1 MAPTSGGAIEGF
13 ENSGSSTEISLPVDL
28 EDYPYYLQTHV
39 FCLNTL
45 HAVATSYEDCISQ
58 IEELENSIEPFI
70 NQPIEDSPSDL
81 EKEYRRQYE
90 SVQEAGDDL
99 VENVQELSEIDNR
112 HLSQKRL
119 EIHSSTLDEMN
130 NDTEL
135 IAAYLE
141 QIDHIFTETPTNQ
154 GDLEGLYSQK
164 KELIVSLEDTED
176 QLEEFTQVLSRKVN
190 QEVNKIEHLSGN
202 TIFKFRECPLCGEGT
217 NCENVGHLF
226 RCHNCKA
233 ELAGTRAK
241 SGRYELLH
249 ADPEWTGWVHEVTG
263 KHHWDA
269 IGDTGPDIDKGV
281 VTDHYQKTVEK
292 LQRVRKISIGIFVF
306 GVFIAFLLN
315 SLVGVSVLFGVI
327 AASITL
333 GHEYYTLQNVDL
345 RDHAQQSNPQ

>member
-1 MAPTSGGAIEGF
+1 MGF
-13 ENSGSSTEISLPVDL
+13 EKSGSSTKISLPVDL
-28 EDYPYYLQTHV
+28 EDYPYYLRTHV

-70 NQPIEDSPSDL
+70 NQSIEDSSSDL

-99 VENVQELSEIDNR
+99 VENVQELSEIDDR

-119 EIHSSTLDEMN
+119 EIHISTLDEMDK
-130 NDTEL
+130 DTEL
-135 IAAYLE
+135 MAAYLE
-141 QIDHIFTETPTNQ
+141 QIDHIFTQSPTNKK
-154 GDLEGLYSQK
+154 DLEELYTRK
-164 KELIVSLEDTED
+164 KKLILSWEDTKAK
-176 QLEEFTQVLSRKVN
+176 LEELTQSLSRKVN
-190 QEVNKIEHLSGN
+190 QGVDKIENLSGN
-202 TIFKFRECPLCGEGT
+202 TLFKFRECPLCGEGT

-249 ADPEWTGWVHEVTG
+249 ADPEWTAWLHEVTG

-269 IGDTGPDIDKGV
+269 IGDVGPEIDKEV
-281 VTDHYQKTVEK
+281 VTDHYQKTVEN
-292 LQRVRKISIGIFVF
+292 LQRVRKISIGIFAF
-306 GVFIAFLLN
+306 GVFIAFLLD
-315 SLVGVSVLFGVI
+315 SLIEVSVLFGVI
-327 AASITL
+327 AASISL

-345 RDHAQQSNPQ
+345 RDYAQQSKPQ